1 MVSIQPRNLFMNF
14 SIKAANSME
23 ILALLPLIAVYV
35 LVEHF

>member
-1 MVSIQPRNLFMNF
+1 MNCSTKDVNL
-14 SIKAANSME
+14 ME